1 MNKKSIVL
9 LLSLAL
15 LMVSGSLYA
24 AAGQRGPRVA
34 DETEDAQWTP
44 RWMNEEIST
53 DQTWGPR
60 GFASDQGPS
69 EGTSFTRNGRGAAF
83 DSRTPRNG
91 AQLSAGLPDDTRR
104 GFGSD
109 QMMSR
114 RGPSPQGGAS
124 NYGDRDS
131 RQRQLRTPADDCCYL
146 ENGGRQY
153 LNQDDELS
161 FSRNGA
167 SNRRSMMR

>member
-15 LMVSGSLYA
+15 LMVSGSLFA

-34 DETEDAQWTP
+34 DETEAAQWAP

-60 GFASDQGPS
+60 GFASDQGLS
-69 EGTSFTRNGRGAAF
+69 EETAFTRNGRGAAF
-83 DSRTPRNG
+83 DSRTAGDRT
-91 AQLSAGLPDDTRR
+91 QRSAGFTDDTRR
-104 GFGSD
+104 RFSPD

-114 RGPSPQGGAS
+114 RGPALQGS
-124 NYGDRDS
+124 ESYYGDRDS
-131 RQRQLRTPADDCCYL
+131 RQRQLRTPADGCCYL
-146 ENGGRQY
+146 EDAGRQY
-153 LNQDDELS
+153 QNQNDGIS
-161 FSRNGA
+161 FSRNAA